1 MPRRSTPA
9 LLLAALLAAVVVT
22 AAAVP
27 SALAAPKGKP
37 GVTPPGVPPGQP
49 FQTLQKEI
57 DGLTTQV
64 QALQATA
71 PQPGLMWINPLEL
84 TLGFSSTS
92 TAVLDLVGSGTQQGL
107 VVSSTGLT
115 ADVLQTGLQV
125 PLGFAITGVR
135 VCYASGATGS
145 FVNAAQ
151 LVEFTVPPTLPGAT
165 PLNDVLSSP
174 GNATITCVDTTS
186 AVSVDPSAGGPVY
199 LSLGLTFTAN
209 EALVIRGVGLHL
221 SPVSHP

>member
-49 FQTLQKEI
+49 FQ
-57 DGLTTQV
+57 
-64 QALQATA
+64 A

-107 VVSSTGLT
+107 VVTSTGLT

-174 GNATITCVDTTS
+174 GNATTTCADTTS